1 MDDSKIGRLTVHK
14 DISPECYKI
23 LIDIL
28 SIQDVGVPFKFLADI
43 VDDKQKML
51 ELFDILSDSKL
62 KFPNSSYVD
71 KLINNINIWWYLK
84 RKDVEDPEVLKACAN
99 RYNKKPK
106 QCQEIFDRMDTMVKN
121 MYQDKLN

>member
-1 MDDSKIGRLTVHK
+1 MDDSKIGRLTVHR
-14 DISPECYKI
+14 DISSECYKI

-28 SIQDVGVPFKFLADI
+28 AIQDVGVPFKFLADI

-71 KLINNINIWWYLK
+71 KLINNINIWWFLK
-84 RKDVEDPEVLKACAN
+84 RKDIEDPEVLKACSI

-106 QCQEIFDRMDTMVKN
+106 QCQEIFDRMDAMVKN
-121 MYQDKLN
+121 MYQDKL